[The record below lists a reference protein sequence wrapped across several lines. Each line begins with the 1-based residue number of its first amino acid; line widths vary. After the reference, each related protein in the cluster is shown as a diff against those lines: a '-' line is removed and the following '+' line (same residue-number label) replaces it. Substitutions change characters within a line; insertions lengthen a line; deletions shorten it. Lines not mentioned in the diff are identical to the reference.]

1 MSRTG
6 ERRCSNSI
14 NRGWFHYL
22 GRIKKSVR
30 DNNSYKNKNVSP
42 NILGRPLI
50 YPARPGKVY
59 VWETLMFIFVIFCFS
74 LNYLSYV
81 FIFFI
86 VFLLGT
92 LEIMWLKESRTQGT
106 IDIMQKLLLSTWT
119 GNMKTHTRAA
129 RLEQINSLC
138 ISPTVGSVLG

>member
-1 MSRTG
+1 M
-6 ERRCSNSI
+6 
-14 NRGWFHYL
+14 YL
-22 GRIKKSVR
+22 LWKKTSH
-30 DNNSYKNKNVSP
+30 
-42 NILGRPLI
+42 
-50 YPARPGKVY
+50 PGKVY

-86 VFLLGT
+86 VFLLDT

-119 GNMKTHTRAA
+119 GNMKTDTH
-129 RLEQINSLC
+129 
-138 ISPTVGSVLG
+138 